1 MPARLFRA
9 GGDLSDE
16 QLARIYAVP
25 VEKVADRRRELAVDS
40 RRPRV
45 DKLCADLHDEGVRRH
60 VADPPTAAA
69 PAGSDGCLVLF

>member
-16 QLARIYAVP
+16 QLAGIYAVP
-25 VEKVADRRRELAVDS
+25 VEKVADRRRALAVDS
-40 RRPRV
+40 RRPRAS
-45 DKLCADLHDEGVRRH
+45 CAQTFMTKAFGDTSRI
-60 VADPPTAAA
+60 PPAAAA